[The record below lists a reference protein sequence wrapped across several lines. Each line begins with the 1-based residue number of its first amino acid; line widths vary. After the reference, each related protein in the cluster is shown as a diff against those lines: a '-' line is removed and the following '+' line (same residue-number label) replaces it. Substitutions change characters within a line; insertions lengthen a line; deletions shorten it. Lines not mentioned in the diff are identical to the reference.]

1 MEFAKFMSSPAGRIT
16 RIVAGLILIAVGVWL
31 VTGLAGIILAIV
43 GLVPF
48 AAGLLDVCLIGALF
62 LGTPLRGADVRASV
76 KE

>member
-16 RIVAGLILIAVGVWL
+16 RIVAGLILFAVGLWV
-31 VTGLAGIILAIV
+31 VTGVAGTILAIV
-43 GLVPF
+43 GLVPL

-62 LGTPLRGADVRASV
+62 LGTPLRGADVRASI